1 MSDRELGKLLGYN
14 QLWAKLISA
23 GRMSA
28 STANSV
34 TVRFGAFQADLRSGE
49 LRKDGIKVKLEGQPF
64 QVLAALLQRP
74 GQLVTREEL
83 QKQLWPD
90 ETFVDFEQGINAAVK
105 RLRLALED
113 SADKPRLIETL
124 PRRGYRF
131 IGRVENGADPAQS
144 TTDQPEPT
152 ITAEEPVSKDTLTTP
167 PAPTLGATVRRR
179 PILIALAVTAA
190 CILLI
195 LGLNLG
201 GSRDRLLGRPMA
213 GEITSIAVLP
223 LENLTG
229 DPEQQ
234 YFVDGMTDALTTELG
249 KISAL
254 RVISRTSAMAFKDS
268 KKPLPEIARQ
278 LGVDAV
284 LEGAVARNGDRVR
297 ITARVMHLSQERT
310 LWAESYER
318 DLHEISALQSEIVLV
333 VADEIRVKLLNQE
346 QARLARVRPVNPR
359 AYEEFLR
366 GRYLQAKMNPEDMR
380 KAVVY
385 FQHALEIDPGYAPA
399 YIGIV
404 DAYTIG
410 GGFQLGVSL
419 KEGVAKMKEAAY
431 KAVELD
437 DTTAA
442 AHYALAK
449 VKYYEWDLPGAEK
462 EFQRA
467 LELNPSDA
475 QVRRH
480 YGHFLIAVR
489 RHADSIREMQH
500 ASALDPLSPLLTTEV
515 GWTYYYARQYPQ
527 AIKQSRKALE
537 MESDFKYA
545 QVLLGESYW
554 LQGQFEEALRSGW
567 PGPYQPDGNR
577 RAKEIYERRGAQ
589 AVMRWLVE
597 EQEQQMAKGPLAA
610 RDLNHLAASYSEL
623 GDKER
628 ALALLERAYQ
638 EHDPWLPMDLAAPR
652 FDPIRSDPRFQDLLH
667 RIGLPV

>member
-1 MSDRELGKLLGYN
+1 
-14 QLWAKLISA
+14 
-23 GRMSA
+23 
-28 STANSV
+28 
-34 TVRFGAFQADLRSGE
+34 
-49 LRKDGIKVKLEGQPF
+49 
-64 QVLAALLQRP
+64 
-74 GQLVTREEL
+74 
-83 QKQLWPD
+83 
-90 ETFVDFEQGINAAVK
+90 
-105 RLRLALED
+105 
-113 SADKPRLIETL
+113 
-124 PRRGYRF
+124 
-131 IGRVENGADPAQS
+131 
-144 TTDQPEPT
+144 
-152 ITAEEPVSKDTLTTP
+152 
-167 PAPTLGATVRRR
+167 
-179 PILIALAVTAA
+179 
-190 CILLI
+190 
-195 LGLNLG
+195 
-201 GSRDRLLGRPMA
+201 
-213 GEITSIAVLP
+213 
-223 LENLTG
+223 
-229 DPEQQ
+229 
-234 YFVDGMTDALTTELG
+234 
-249 KISAL
+249 
-254 RVISRTSAMAFKDS
+254 
-268 KKPLPEIARQ
+268 
-278 LGVDAV
+278 
-284 LEGAVARNGDRVR
+284 
-297 ITARVMHLSQERT
+297 MHLSQERT

-318 DLHEISALQSEIVLV
+318 DLREISALQSEIVLV

-449 VKYYEWDLPGAEK
+449 VKYYEWDLPGADK

-489 RHADSIREMQH
+489 RHPDSIREMQH
-500 ASALDPLSPLLTTEV
+500 ASALDPLSPLLATEV
-515 GWTYYYARQYPQ
+515 GWTYYYAHQYPE
-527 AIKQSRKALE
+527 AIKQSQKALE

-545 QVLLGESYW
+545 QLLLGESYW
-554 LQGQFEEALRSGW
+554 LQGQFEEALRLGW
-567 PGPYQPDGNR
+567 PGPYQPDSNR
-577 RAKEIYERRGAQ
+577 RAKEIYERAGVQ
-589 AVMRWLVE
+589 AVRRWVVAE
-597 EQEQQMAKGPLAA
+597 MEHEIAGGPLAA
-610 RDLNHLAASYSEL
+610 RGLNHLAAAYSEL
-623 GDKER
+623 GNKER
-628 ALALLERAYQ
+628 ALAFLEKAYQ

-652 FDPIRSDPRFQDLLH
+652 FDPIRSDPRFQDLLR